1 MRRFLAPVSVLS
13 IPVPIRTLP
22 PPVADRFA
30 QPVSPVRT
38 DPRPPVKPADSDS
51 ETPLYARAESWEGE
65 QGLRWL
71 PPIEHAKRLLIW
83 LQEPRA
89 QTLTFAEVHNAYF
102 EFCMEEWIAPIGWV
116 AVARHFT
123 GMTGGKRYRSA
134 VDPRTGLREARE
146 RIYRIPACRAH
157 AADPRDAR
165 AAPLGRPTG
174 RVAVAP
180 EQVPHEPMRR
190 VA

>member
-1 MRRFLAPVSVLS
+1 MLATPNRLKRWVRRFLAPVSVLS
-13 IPVPIRTLP
+13 TPVPIRTLP
-22 PPVADRFA
+22 PPPVANRFA
-30 QPVSPVRT
+30 PPVSPVRT

-123 GMTGGKRYRSA
+123 GMTGGKAYRSA
-134 VDPRTGLREARE
+134 VDPRSGLREARE
-146 RIYRIPACRAH
+146 RIYRIPARRKE
-157 AADPRDAR
+157 ADKP
-165 AAPLGRPTG
+165 
-174 RVAVAP
+174 VAP
-180 EQVPHEPMRR
+180 GTSEPMRR
-190 VA
+190 AA